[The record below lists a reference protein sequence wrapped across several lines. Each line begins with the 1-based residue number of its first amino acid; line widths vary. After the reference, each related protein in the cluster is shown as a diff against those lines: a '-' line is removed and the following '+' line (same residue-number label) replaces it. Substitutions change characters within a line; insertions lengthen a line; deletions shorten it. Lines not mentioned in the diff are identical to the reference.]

1 MNDYTFSGVNDYT
14 FIFARPNAINSF
26 KFNASGKRLSQ
37 EEPIHSTI
45 VYCMFIV
52 CETLGQV
59 TCDRQKVYNASSL
72 LFRNLYLRKEKIN
85 ICFRGIH
92 SRMLRCALRFPSPL
106 VYMPCITPRI
116 VK

>member
-1 MNDYTFSGVNDYT
+1 MTTHLFLLGPMLLIHLNLMHQERGYHRKSP
-14 FIFARPNAINSF
+14 FIQQ
-26 KFNASGKRLSQ
+26 L
-37 EEPIHSTI
+37 
-45 VYCMFIV
+45 FIV

-72 LFRNLYLRKEKIN
+72 LFRNLYLRKGKIN

>member
-1 MNDYTFSGVNDYT
+1 MNGYTFSGVSDYT
-14 FIFARPNAINSF
+14 FIYARPSAINSF

-37 EEPIHSTI
+37 EEPIYSTVI
-45 VYCMFIV
+45 YCMFIV

-59 TCDRQKVYNASSL
+59 ICDRQKVYNASSL
-72 LFRNLYLRKEKIN
+72 LFRNLYLRKGKIN

-92 SRMLRCALRFPSPL
+92 SRMLRCPLRFPILL
-106 VYMPCITPRI
+106 VYTLCITPRI